1 MALGH
6 CSGRAVLAQASRAS
20 TRLVCVLAGAF
31 ITLAGALVAAAPAA
45 AQTVGTEG
53 ATPPPVSGR
62 RLSAPESIVPADV
75 LARVEL
81 LRENV
86 DLLRRHMGVPGSSV
100 ALLRVD
106 SARPFEVYSQ
116 VLNLQ
121 LRANR
126 LAFEQ
131 VRVVRN
137 ESIPMM
143 DEARPADVFGV
154 VDSALAAVL
163 LVKREFRID
172 AVVAEK
178 RRPDATTPSEVFN
191 AAIAASSEIN
201 LLLEQR
207 TSPSDVFQLVTAAVH
222 TAAALHVGIPDG
234 PGLPVEPAFE
244 PNKMPG
250 DVYLLIQ
257 HCFGLIRQLSEAKG
271 VATLRF
277 EVAEEGIEQVTP
289 NDVGDLASLVVEELT
304 HLHRQFPEARTP
316 VRAYYPGRRFP
327 AHVFQRVGLL
337 ELILEDLA
345 KAWGAA
351 VSPDSHTA
359 RDSLASQEG

>member
-1 MALGH
+1 MLRS
-6 CSGRAVLAQASRAS
+6 CL
-20 TRLVCVLAGAF
+20 LAGAS
-31 ITLAGALVAAAPAA
+31 ILLAGASSPAA
-45 AQTVGTEG
+45 AESGD

-62 RLSAPESIVPADV
+62 RLSAPESILPADV

-86 DLLRRHMGVPGSSV
+86 DLLRRYMGKPGSPS
-100 ALLRVD
+100 AFLRVD

-116 VLNLQ
+116 ALNLQ

-137 ESIPMM
+137 ESIPRM

-163 LVKREFRID
+163 LVKHDLGID

-178 RRPDATTPSEVFN
+178 RRPDTTTPSDVFN
-191 AAIAASSEIN
+191 AAISAGSEIN
-201 LLLEQR
+201 LLLEER

-222 TAAALHVGIPDG
+222 TAAALHAVIPDG

-244 PNKMPG
+244 ANKMPG
-250 DVYLLIQ
+250 DVYLRIQ
-257 HCFGLIRQLSEAKG
+257 RCFGLIRQLSEAKG

-277 EVAEEGIEQVTP
+277 EVAGEGIERVSP

-337 ELILEDLA
+337 ELILEDLVEA
-345 KAWGAA
+345 RGAA
-351 VSPDSHTA
+351 VSPDFHTA
-359 RDSLASQEG
+359 RDAPAPQGG

>member
-1 MALGH
+1 MALGQ
-6 CSGRAVLAQASRAS
+6 CTGGTVLERTQAAS
-20 TRLVCVLAGAF
+20 TPLLCVLAAAF
-31 ITLAGALVAAAPAA
+31 IGLAGALVPTSPAG
-45 AQTVGTEG
+45 AQTGG

-62 RLSAPESIVPADV
+62 RLSSPESILPADV

-86 DLLRRHMGVPGSSV
+86 DLLRRYLGKPGSPS

-106 SARPFEVYSQ
+106 GARPFEVYSQ
-116 VLNLQ
+116 ALNLQ

-154 VDSALAAVL
+154 IDSALAAVL
-163 LVKREFRID
+163 LVKHDLGID
-172 AVVAEK
+172 SVVAEEQ
-178 RRPDATTPSEVFN
+178 RPDTTTPSDVFN
-191 AAIAASSEIN
+191 ATIAAGSEIN

-207 TSPSDVFQLVTAAVH
+207 TSPSDAFQLVTAAVH
-222 TAAALHVGIPDG
+222 TAAALHAAIPDG
-234 PGLPVEPAFE
+234 PGLPAEPAFE
-244 PNKMPG
+244 ANKMPG
-250 DVYLLIQ
+250 DVYLRIQ
-257 HCFGLIRQLSEAKG
+257 RCFGLIRRLAEAKG
-271 VATLRF
+271 VATLRL
-277 EVAEEGIEQVTP
+277 EITEASIERITP

-304 HLHRQFPEARTP
+304 HLHRQFPEARSP
-316 VRAYYPGRRFP
+316 VRAYYPGKRFP

-337 ELILEDLA
+337 ERMLEDLVEA
-345 KAWGAA
+345 RGAA
-351 VSPDSHTA
+351 VSPDSPVP
-359 RDSLASQEG
+359 QGG